1 MPRFMLC
8 ALLMF
13 VAIPALAAE
22 GVIKN
27 CAVTAG
33 IVADAVTLRTDG
45 TAEADAVGTLEASG
59 LDVRFVPTVQ
69 PLVEWV
75 YTLPEEQLADKP
87 SAAFEAACLEQA
99 G

>member
-1 MPRFMLC
+1 MLC
-8 ALLMF
+8 ALLMSAA
-13 VAIPALAAE
+13 VPALAAE
-22 GVIKN
+22 GAAGN

-33 IVADAVTLRTDG
+33 IVADAVMLRTDG
-45 TAEADAVGTLEASG
+45 AAEADAVGALETSG
-59 LDVRFVPTVQ
+59 LGVRFVPTVQ